1 MFCQLHADGAVLIFV
16 PKRELGMLLLEA
28 IDWAHAPRKAMHI
41 VALLKTKLEHVLFP
55 CDLVFEC
62 RGNSILGANACLK

>member
-1 MFCQLHADGAVLIFV
+1 
-16 PKRELGMLLLEA
+16 MLLLEA

-41 VALLKTKLEHVLFP
+41 VTLLKTKLEHVLFP